1 MTEQSKSL
9 DILGIK
15 PVGDAALLVTK
26 ATTDGA
32 GAFLSRI
39 CLPAAE
45 EIGFLLQDKVRA
57 WRAEQ
62 AIKITA
68 RAQEKYRAAFGEAD
82 LHAPPRLIGS
92 ILEHGSWEDDDQVQ
106 GMWAGLMASSCTEK
120 GKSQDNL
127 IFINILGNMTAS
139 EAKLVAFTCENVR
152 KLRTP
157 AGLLIADD
165 RQFTTEE
172 LMAGSEIADILVL
185 DIAIDHLCQLG
196 LLAMGSTLSIDGQ
209 SHRLSPSSISLHFY
223 ARCMGHATSVF
234 DYYEVED
241 APPNFPFS

>member
-1 MTEQSKSL
+1 VTEPSKSL

-15 PVGDAALLVTK
+15 PVGDAALIVTK
-26 ATTDGA
+26 ATTEGA
-32 GAFLSRI
+32 GAFLGRI

-82 LHAPPRLIGS
+82 RHAPPRLIGS
-92 ILEHGSWEDDDQVQ
+92 ILEHGSWEDDNRVQ
-106 GMWAGLMASSCTEK
+106 EMWAGLMASSCTK
-120 GKSQDNL
+120 DGKSQDNL
-127 IFINILGNMTAS
+127 IFINLLGSMTAS
-139 EAKLVAFTCENVR
+139 EAKLIAFTCEAVKKR
-152 KLRTP
+152 RTST
-157 AGLLIADD
+157 GLLLAEG
-165 RQFTTEE
+165 REFTMEE
-172 LMAGSEIADILVL
+172 LMTGSEIAEILVL

-196 LLAMGSTLSIDGQ
+196 LLAMGSSLSLDHHSPHLLI
-209 SHRLSPSSISLHFY
+209 PSSIGLHFY

-241 APPNFPFS
+241 APPN